1 MKKTL
6 RNALI
11 MLTAA
16 LLVMTLAG
24 CRKDVP
30 AAGGWTDVDEEN
42 ITAELQEI
50 FNKAAE
56 TLTGVSYRPIRLVAR
71 QQTEGWNYKFLC
83 EEITVTQQ
91 PTSREVYVTVYQD
104 LNGNAEIIDIE
115 DNGEGLEQI
124 PNPFVGYQTL
134 ADAEKATGFKMSIPT
149 EEDGYKILNISTM
162 NDIMLQVD
170 FEDGTMLRKQNGKD
184 DISGDYNQYP
194 VTEETVIDGAP
205 VTLRISNN
213 KVYSAI
219 WQRDG
224 YTYALFNEYGL
235 SVQAARDIIAKT
247 K

>member
-1 MKKTL
+1 
-6 RNALI
+6 
-11 MLTAA
+11 
-16 LLVMTLAG
+16 
-24 CRKDVP
+24 
-30 AAGGWTDVDEEN
+30 
-42 ITAELQEI
+42 
-50 FNKAAE
+50 
-56 TLTGVSYRPIRLVAR
+56 
-71 QQTEGWNYKFLC
+71 
-83 EEITVTQQ
+83 
-91 PTSREVYVTVYQD
+91 
-104 LNGNAEIIDIE
+104 
-115 DNGEGLEQI
+115 
-124 PNPFVGYQTL
+124 
-134 ADAEKATGFKMSIPT
+134 MSIPT